1 MSEPTTRPD
10 GIIVAIDGP
19 AASGKS
25 STARAVAAELG
36 YRYLDSGAFYRAL
49 TLAVL
54 RAGIPADRWDALA
67 EADLDRLNVRGVPHG
82 AGYRLL
88 IGDEEVTAA
97 IRSPEVNAHVSRIAA
112 VPAVRGWL
120 LQAQRSVGEGGGLVA
135 DGRDIG
141 TVVFPAAELKIFLV
155 CEPEERALRRLREQ
169 GDPEPSDVEIVEEA
183 HRLRARDALDSG
195 RAVAPLL
202 RAPDAVQLD
211 TTALAF
217 DAQIRVIVRLAKSRT
232 RS

>member
-1 MSEPTTRPD
+1 VNTRVSR
-10 GIIVAIDGP
+10 GHGVIIAIDGP

-25 STARAVAAELG
+25 STARAVASKLG

-54 RAGIPADRWDALA
+54 RSELPPERWEALTEEDLERFQVAG
-67 EADLDRLNVRGVPHG
+67 EPHG
-82 AGYRLL
+82 AGYRLTVE
-88 IGDEEVTAA
+88 GEDVTAE
-97 IRSPEVNAHVSRIAA
+97 IRAPEINANVSRIAA
-112 VPAVRGWL
+112 IPAVRSWL
-120 LQAQRSVGEGGGLVA
+120 LGALRSAGRQGGLVA

-141 TVVFPAAELKIFLV
+141 TVVFADAELKVFLV

-169 GDPEPSDVEIVEEA
+169 GNAEPTETELREEA
-183 HRLRARDALDSG
+183 RRLLQRDALDSS

-211 TTALAF
+211 TTALDF
-217 DAQIRVIVRLAKSRT
+217 EAQVRIIVRLAEHRA
-232 RS
+232 RG